1 MEWHNI
7 NVNARYEVKL
17 LTRSGLFRTFSLLAI
32 VGISVALLMNN
43 TSMINRWEGSWAAS
57 ALTSLIP
64 FTATYYYTVA
74 QAVILIFLA
83 GTFLKKGQKLD
94 TTEVLMVRPMSNSD
108 YILGKVLGIA
118 QVFVGINIIILLIAG
133 FLNAFVNQSP
143 FSIIPYFFYLLTISI
158 PTLVFM
164 LGLSFISVNIFKNQA
179 VTFIILLGVVGIDV
193 FYLTDKWYGVLDLTG
208 CAIPA
213 IFSDLTGM
221 ADMSS
226 FIMQRLCYLI
236 LGVGLLLLTIAFVD
250 RLPERKSSKRAQLY
264 LGMVVCLLGVMIG
277 VVYVSYNNAQTH
289 VRNKYIATFK
299 EYAYQ
304 PTLNTIENS
313 ITVSTGHNHLD
324 GQATMTI
331 INNNPSEAPQITLYL
346 NPGLQI
352 TEISEGS
359 KSLEFERDNQVALI
373 NRPMLANDT
382 VVLNVKYNGHI
393 DERVCY
399 ADVVQDWID
408 STKSESIQ
416 HYGKHYAYLENKC
429 VLLTPESIWYP
440 VTIAPS
446 NPLAKYHISRD
457 FTKYTLKVENRK
469 NREIVSQGFPIV
481 DSVYTTFNNLY
492 DLSGISLAIADYEK
506 RSINV
511 DNIDYEVYNF
521 RGNDFF
527 SKHFTHI
534 QDTLPAL
541 IRDIM
546 GDQESR
552 FGVAYPFDKLA
563 FIETPVHFTSYP
575 RTWKGNAEFIQPELV
590 FVPERGV
597 TLNMDFDAE
606 ATRIKEWSSRS
617 QSLPD
622 EETMESQ
629 LFNNSFVRIFT
640 SETSRQRRNWEQQ
653 SVNMHSIAP
662 LFSNFTRY
670 IYSYEYPI
678 FDIALTTLQTLT
690 STSTQARFWEGIV
703 NNRQRANQYLE
714 DYSFQYATRDTTI
727 NPEIF
732 YELLKLKT
740 AQLRM
745 FILSNITKSEFENF
759 LDDFF
764 FEHEFKRS
772 NATDFIEEFKADF
785 GVDLTPF
792 LDDWYTKV
800 VSPEIMTADVY
811 ASKAEFDDATQY
823 IVEFKLYNPSQ
834 SDAIITAQIGTGG
847 GGGGNRGGGFGSNNE
862 DNTYYYNVP
871 AGTAWAGRILTEDQP
886 SNLVLNYNIAKNLP
900 TTNTISFSKID
911 METDDTTHG
920 FVQIP
925 VEDFSTTMSGEYI
938 IDNESPNF
946 RLISSN
952 DKTKLQEM
960 LNRTETTDKYNNMQF
975 WHAPSKWTLT
985 AADYM
990 YGDVA
995 KSAYYKRKGSGANGA
1010 VWEFNVEE
1018 PGIYNIEI
1026 WVCSSN
1032 NFGHRRSRGAQE
1044 QYYVVANDEWTE
1056 NMAMNWNRNES
1067 GWYTLGTFDLPKGVT
1082 TVTLSDKTERQF
1094 VIADAIKFVKD
1105 ERKSDS
1111 GSNSNRQIYNEL

>member
-32 VGISVALLMNN
+32 VGISIALLMNN

-118 QVFVGINIIILLIAG
+118 EVFIGINVIILVIAG

-143 FSIIPYFFYLLTISI
+143 FSVFPYIFYLLTISI

-164 LGLSFISVNIFKNQA
+164 LGLSFMSVNIFKNQA
-179 VTFIILLGVVGIDV
+179 VTFIILLGVVGIDIV
-193 FYLTDKWYGVLDLTG
+193 YLTDKWYGVLDLTG

-221 ADMSS
+221 ANMGA
-226 FIMQRLCYLI
+226 FLTQRLCYLVI
-236 LGVGLLLLTIAFVD
+236 GIGLLLLTIAFVD
-250 RLPERKSSKRAQLY
+250 RLPERKSSKRMQLY
-264 LGMVVCLLGVMIG
+264 MGMIVCMLGIMVGVF
-277 VVYVSYNNAQTH
+277 YVAQHNAQTH
-289 VRNKYIATFK
+289 VRNRYIATFK
-299 EYAYQ
+299 QYAYQ
-304 PTLNTIENS
+304 PVLNTIKS
-313 ITVSTGHNHLD
+313 DITVSTGRNHLD
-324 GQATMTI
+324 GQATMII
-331 INNNPSEAPQITLYL
+331 INNNSEDASEITLYL
-346 NPGLQI
+346 NPALQI
-352 TEISEGS
+352 SEISEAS
-359 KSLEFERDNQVALI
+359 NIVEFVRDNQVVLVKRAL
-373 NRPMLANDT
+373 AAGDT
-382 VVLNVKYNGHI
+382 ITLDVKYSGGI

-416 HYGKHYAYLENKC
+416 HYGKHYAYLDSKC
-429 VLLTPESIWYP
+429 VLLTPEVIWYP

-457 FTKYTLKVENRK
+457 FTRYTLKVENRK
-469 NREIVSQGFPIV
+469 NREIVSQGFPIA

-546 GDQESR
+546 GDQESK

-629 LFNNSFVRIFT
+629 LFTNSFVRIFT

-670 IYSYEYPI
+670 IYSYDYPI

-690 STSTQARFWEGIV
+690 STSTQTRFWEGIV

-714 DYSFQYATRDTTI
+714 ENSFQYATRDTTI

-745 FILSNITKSEFENF
+745 FILSNISTSEFENF

-764 FEHEFKRS
+764 FEHEFQRS
-772 NATDFIEEFKADF
+772 NATDFIHEFKVKF

-823 IVEFKLYNPSQ
+823 IVEFKLYNPST

-847 GGGGNRGGGFGSNNE
+847 GGNSGGFGGFGGASD

-925 VEDFSTTMSGEYI
+925 VEDFSTTSDGEYI

-952 DKTKLQEM
+952 DKTKLQEL
-960 LNRTETTDKYNNMQF
+960 LNATETTDKYNNMEF
-975 WHAPSKWTLT
+975 WRAPSKWTLT

-1010 VWEFNVEE
+1010 VWEFHVEE

-1026 WVCSSN
+1026 WVAAN
-1032 NFGHRRSRGAQE
+1032 NFGRRRSRGAQE
-1044 QYYVVANDEWTE
+1044 QFYVVECSEWKE
-1056 NMAMNWNRNES
+1056 NMALNWNRTES
-1067 GWYTLGTFDLPKGVT
+1067 GWYTLGTFDLPTGVT